1 MTHATGGKAAAGA
14 TMRDEPLTLGQALAD
29 EIAALQAAVKV
40 LQDRADALTRRVAA
54 LEAGPSPE
62 GV

>member
-1 MTHATGGKAAAGA
+1 MTHATGGRAAGA

-29 EIAALQAAVKV
+29 EIAALQAAVEV

>member
-1 MTHATGGKAAAGA
+1 MTGTGA
-14 TMRDEPLTLGQALAD
+14 TMRDEPLTLGRCFAD
-29 EIAALQAAVKV
+29 EIAALQAAVEV
-40 LQDRADALTRRVAA
+40 LQDRADVLTRRVVA